1 RGGSPGAAGA
11 RRAVTRR
18 RGRAPAGA
26 APFFDYFRGALARL
40 PAGLLRV
47 GAPAEAS
54 DIARAET
61 ALGRRL
67 PAEYAAFLRSFD
79 GADLFHE
86 TVLIAGVG
94 PHAPL
99 SLLELSETGRQAS
112 DTPLIFA
119 TGAADERYG
128 VRDDGKVV
136 RQDAGSDEQAVA
148 GGGFA
153 AWLDATVAAH
163 QVLYGPDGEYAPDVF
178 DPSGQDVTPL
188 IALRQAERALK
199 QDPGAAGWA
208 HAEGLA
214 LNRLGRARAAVEA
227 FERAA
232 SLDPDNPWVW
242 FDLGRAGLEA
252 GQAARAAEAFEKAA
266 ALEPGPGGAML
277 LAWAARARSDQGA
290 AGQVAKDAGRAL
302 AQAALRRDP
311 GLVAALVRAIDSAAA
326 EEDEGARA
334 EAAALLAAI
343 DPSAMPPVRVRLRV
357 VDATEPALPKP
368 PPDRPPRP
376 SRAGPRRSGARRS
389 GQ

>member
-1 RGGSPGAAGA
+1 M
-11 RRAVTRR
+11 TRR
-18 RGRAPAGA
+18 RGPAPAGVD
-26 APFFDYFRGALARL
+26 PFFYYDRGALARL

-47 GAPAEAS
+47 GPPAEAA
-54 DIARAET
+54 DLARVEAE
-61 ALGRRL
+61 LGGPL
-67 PAEYAAFLRSFD
+67 PPDYAAFLRSFD

-86 TVLIAGVG
+86 TVLVAGVG
-94 PHAPL
+94 PDAPL
-99 SLLELSETGRQAS
+99 SLLELSETDAPAS
-112 DTPLIFA
+112 AAAPLIFA

-128 VRDDGKVV
+128 LRPDGKVV

-148 GGGFA
+148 GSGFA

-178 DPSGQDVTPL
+178 DPSGEDVTPL

-214 LNRLGRARAAVEA
+214 LNRLGRARAAVDA

-232 SLDPDNPWVW
+232 ALDPDNPWVW

-252 GQAARAAEAFEKAA
+252 DQPARAADAFEKAA
-266 ALEPGPGGAML
+266 SLEPGPGGAML
-277 LAWAARARSDQGA
+277 LAWAARARAAQGA
-290 AGQVAKDAGRAL
+290 ADERGSL

-311 GLVAALVRAIDSAAA
+311 GVVAALVRAVDSAAA
-326 EEDEGARA
+326 EGDDEARA
-334 EAAALLAAI
+334 EAAALLAAV
-343 DPSAMPPVRVRLRV
+343 DPGALPPPRVRLRV

-376 SRAGPRRSGARRS
+376 TRAGPRRSGARRS

>member
-1 RGGSPGAAGA
+1 M
-11 RRAVTRR
+11 TRR

-26 APFFDYFRGALARL
+26 APFFDYFRAALARL

-47 GAPAEAS
+47 SPPAEAA
-54 DIARAET
+54 DLARAEA
-61 ALGRRL
+61 ALGRPL
-67 PAEYAAFLRSFD
+67 PPEYAAFLRSFD

-99 SLLELSETGRQAS
+99 SLLELSETAEGA
-112 DTPLIFA
+112 PLIFA

-128 VRDDGKVV
+128 LRDDGQVV
-136 RQDAGSDEQAVA
+136 RQDAGSDEHAVA
-148 GGGFA
+148 GSGFA
-153 AWLDATVAAH
+153 PWLDATIAAH

-178 DPSGQDVTPL
+178 DPSGEDVTPL

-232 SLDPDNPWVW
+232 VLDPDNPWVW

-252 GQAARAAEAFEKAA
+252 NQPARAADAFEKAA

-277 LAWAARARSDQGA
+277 LAWAARARADEGA
-290 AGQVAKDAGRAL
+290 APGASTVAARSL
-302 AQAALRRDP
+302 AEAALRRDP

-326 EEDEGARA
+326 EEDEAARA
-334 EAAALLAAI
+334 EAAALLAAV

-368 PPDRPPRP
+368 PPDRPLRP
-376 SRAGPRRSGARRS
+376 TRAGPRRSGARRS